1 MSDAKPLIL
10 SVEDDE
16 MMSLLIERAL
26 TGAGYRVE
34 TAADGARALEKLA
47 AVRPDLILTDVMLP
61 GMDGYELCARLQA
74 DPELA
79 LIPVIF
85 LTALDSPQDK
95 ARALA
100 CGAVDF
106 LAKPFAKDAL
116 LSEVRKH
123 AFTKGRWSALKDGLV
138 AAAWAPRPGRL
149 EAFHRHLFESL
160 DASAEKRAVP
170 PEAALDLYAIA
181 PHLGLTPA
189 QVAQKAAEF
198 AGKAYLASVNPESI
212 QLGVLPAAFCRS
224 NRVIAVEDRQG
235 RAYVVS
241 DPFDRELSELLA
253 RYSPEGPPRL
263 VVTEPANLAAIL
275 KRADRALPARPAG
288 AELDSA
294 AVVDV
299 SEHILDAAVRAR
311 ASDVHV
317 EPKEGR
323 TVVRMRVDGDMR
335 ELYTLKADAGLMLIT
350 RFKALAALDVAERRK
365 PQDGSM
371 QTEIDGRVF
380 VLRLATTSTP
390 SGESLVIR
398 LLEPWAKPRPLQE
411 LGMTPL
417 QVQHMTE
424 FARRNHGLVIVAG
437 PTGSG
442 KTTTVY
448 SLLQHIDCATR
459 SLISVEDPVEYRIP
473 SANQQQVD
481 EKTGLSFEALLKSS
495 MRQDPDILFLGE
507 MRDPFS
513 AKMAVDFS
521 STGHL
526 TISTIHTTNA
536 TTAIF
541 RLERLGVTRGAM
553 ADSILGVVAQKLLKR
568 LCACKDVGAP
578 TAEEAAY
585 FAAFTRDVPKTV
597 ARPKGCDKCA
607 GSGYLGREG
616 VYEIVKFYPEI
627 SDMIRRDVPIP
638 EIRDFARRRGDLLA
652 TDHAIEKAR
661 ALVFSPKD
669 VYEQVLVEESEYRLK
684 APPGPSAGGAPD
696 LPVLPERRGAPPAIL
711 DSAPTARVLVAED
724 DADTRA
730 LIARVLEG
738 AGYAVTAVGD
748 GTQALVELARAPFD
762 LILSDMQ
769 MPGMDGLKLLE
780 VKAQKGIATPV
791 LFFSSQ
797 GENEARALGLGAA
810 DFIRK
815 PVAKDALLARVRRT
829 LGSRA

>member
-1 MSDAKPLIL
+1 MSAEKGLVL

-26 TGAGYRVE
+26 TSAGYRVE
-34 TAADGARALEKLA
+34 TASDGAKALEKLA
-47 AVRPDLILTDVMLP
+47 AVRPDIILSDVMLP
-61 GMDGYELCARLQA
+61 GMDGYELSARLQA

-79 LIPVIF
+79 MIPVVF

-116 LSEVRKH
+116 LALVARH
-123 AFTKGRWSALKDGLV
+123 APTRNRWAALKEGLV

-149 EAFHRHLFESL
+149 DAFHQHLF
-160 DASAEKRAVP
+160 DALAVPAERRVTP
-170 PEAALDLYAIA
+170 PEAQHDLYAIA
-181 PHLGLTPA
+181 PYLSLTPA
-189 QVAQKAAEF
+189 QIAEKAAAF
-198 AGKAYLASVNPESI
+198 SGKGYLAHINPESI
-212 QLGVLPAAFCRS
+212 LLGVLPTAFCRS
-224 NRVIAVEDRQG
+224 NRVLAVQDREG
-235 RAYVVS
+235 RAFVLT
-241 DPFDRELSELLA
+241 DPFDRELVDLLA
-253 RYSPEGPPRL
+253 RYAPESAPRVL
-263 VVTEPANLAAIL
+263 VTEPSSLARIL
-275 KRADRALPARPAG
+275 RRPERKEAGLPAG
-288 AELDSA
+288 ADLDA
-294 AVVDV
+294 LPVVEV

-311 ASDVHV
+311 ASDVHI

-323 TVVRMRVDGDMR
+323 TVVRVRVDGDMR
-335 ELYTLKADAGLMLIT
+335 ELYTLKSDAGLMLIT

-371 QTEIDGRVF
+371 QVEIDGRVF
-380 VLRLATTSTP
+380 VLRLATTCTP
-390 SGESLVIR
+390 SGESLVVR
-398 LLEPWAKPRPLQE
+398 LLEPWAKARPLQE
-411 LGMTPL
+411 LGMTAL
-417 QVQHMTE
+417 QVQHMAE
-424 FARRNHGLVIVAG
+424 FARRNHGLVIIAG

-448 SLLQHIDCATR
+448 SLLQHIDCAAR

-481 EKTGLSFEALLKSS
+481 EKAGLTFEALLKSS

-568 LCACKDVGAP
+568 LCSCKEVGAP
-578 TAEEAAY
+578 TAEEAGY
-585 FAAFTRDVPKTV
+585 FAAFTDKVPSRV
-597 ARPKGCDKCA
+597 ARPKGCDAC
-607 GSGYLGREG
+607 GGTGYLGREG

-638 EIRDFARRRGDLLA
+638 EIRDFARRRGDLLV

-661 ALVFSPKD
+661 DLVFSPKD

-684 APPGPSAGGAPD
+684 APSTAAPAAATVASAAGA
-696 LPVLPERRGAPPAIL
+696 PAIL
-711 DSAPTARVLVAED
+711 DSAPGFRILVAED

-730 LIARVLEG
+730 LIARVLMT
-738 AGYAVTAVGD
+738 AGYDVTAVGD
-748 GTQALVELARAPFD
+748 GIQALVELARGSFD

-797 GENEARALGLGAA
+797 GENEARALGLGAT

-815 PVAKDALLARVRRT
+815 PVAKDALLARVKRA
-829 LGSRA
+829 LGAKA